1 MSAEPGPQDP
11 EAGDRTDADGDDE
24 ELESVEL
31 EEREDD
37 DVAYARFDC
46 TDGVDADLLAEA
58 VDAAQRAVEDGECIV
73 LPTDTVYG
81 IGADAFSADAVQGL
95 LDAKGRG
102 RDMPPPVLLGDASLI
117 RALAADVPD
126 QARELV
132 DAHWPGPLTIVCRIQ
147 PSLRM
152 DLGETDG
159 TIALRVPDHALAREV
174 LRRTGPLA
182 VSSANRS
189 GRPAALTC
197 DEAVEQLGDRVE
209 VYLDG
214 GPVGG
219 QALPSTIVDFTR
231 RDDGQ
236 LLRRGALSLETLR
249 RGPAGPG
256 RPRRAPSRSRSEPVA
271 TGEDPDSEDPAP
283 DDPAPADPAPETP
296 TVRPGTPSPRPRRS
310 RTNRAS
316 SPSRTAPSAG
326 VPARP
331 ARRRRGDLPRQRVL
345 PPAGLPRRG
354 AGPRAG
360 PGRAHDR
367 DALLRRHRD
376 AGRRGGRAAAV
387 VAAAVPGQP
396 GDRPAG
402 LARGARRGRGHR
414 RRRRAGRRVRAARAG
429 QVRRAGA
436 GRRGGRGARGEGPL
450 DPDAGRALVCSTR
463 SPRS

>member
-11 EAGDRTDADGDDE
+11 DAEDRTDIDGEDE

-31 EEREDD
+31 EERDD
-37 DVAYARFDC
+37 DDAAYARFDC
-46 TDGVDADLLAEA
+46 TDGADAALLAEA

-197 DEAVEQLGDRVE
+197 DEALEQLGDRVE

-214 GPVGG
+214 GPVGAR
-219 QALPSTIVDFTR
+219 ALPSTIVDFTR

-249 RGPAGPG
+249 EVLPG
-256 RPRRAPSRSRSEPVA
+256 LADLEDAEQEP
-271 TGEDPDSEDPAP
+271 EPDPPEDPAP
-283 DDPAPADPAPETP
+283 EDPGPEPAAPPQPDEPRIEPEP
-296 TVRPGTPSPRPRRS
+296 
-310 RTNRAS
+310 
-316 SPSRTAPSAG
+316 
-326 VPARP
+326 
-331 ARRRRGDLPRQRVL
+331 
-345 PPAGLPRRG
+345 
-354 AGPRAG
+354 
-360 PGRAHDR
+360 
-367 DALLRRHRD
+367 
-376 AGRRGGRAAAV
+376 
-387 VAAAVPGQP
+387 
-396 GDRPAG
+396 DRP
-402 LARGARRGRGHR
+402 
-414 RRRRAGRRVRAARAG
+414 
-429 QVRRAGA
+429 
-436 GRRGGRGARGEGPL
+436 
-450 DPDAGRALVCSTR
+450 
-463 SPRS
+463 